1 MRGPIL
7 LAAALLLAAPGPAQ
21 RVAAQQQQALRE
33 VEFAVQRLA
42 ARFDAIEQRQ
52 DALSARLAA
61 LERGE
66 GRAALATKDEV
77 AALRT
82 DLAALKAAQS
92 RMRGEIVDDLSGRI
106 SAITERQAR
115 AQAAAAREAE
125 RQARGSGY
133 SHVVES
139 GQTLSAIAEAYGVSV
154 RAIMKANKIT
164 DPTKLQVGQKLF
176 IPDP

>member
-61 LERGE
+61 LERGD
-66 GRAALATKDEV
+66 GRSSLATKDEV

-115 AQAAAAREAE
+115 AQAAAAREA
-125 RQARGSGY
+125 RGSGY

>member
-61 LERGE
+61 LERGD
-66 GRAALATKDEV
+66 GRSSLATKDEV

-115 AQAAAAREAE
+115 AQAAARET
-125 RQARGSGY
+125 RGSGY

>member
-1 MRGPIL
+1 MRALAL
-7 LAAALLLAAPGPAQ
+7 LAAALLLAAPAPAQ
-21 RVAAQQQQALRE
+21 RVAAQQQQLLRE
-33 VEFAVQRLA
+33 LEFAVQRLA
-42 ARFDAIEQRQ
+42 ARFDAVEQRQ

-115 AQAAAAREAE
+115 AQQAAARET
-125 RQARGSGY
+125 RGSGY
-133 SHVVES
+133 SHVVEA

-154 RAIMKANKIT
+154 RAIMKANKIA

>member
-61 LERGE
+61 LERGD
-66 GRAALATKDEV
+66 GRSSLATKDEV

-115 AQAAAAREAE
+115 AQAAAREEARA
-125 RQARGSGY
+125 ARGSGY
-133 SHVVES
+133 SHVVEA

>member
-61 LERGE
+61 LERGD
-66 GRAALATKDEV
+66 GRSSLATKDEV

-82 DLAALKAAQS
+82 DLAALKATQS

-115 AQAAAAREAE
+115 AQSAE

-154 RAIMKANKIT
+154 RAIMKANKIA